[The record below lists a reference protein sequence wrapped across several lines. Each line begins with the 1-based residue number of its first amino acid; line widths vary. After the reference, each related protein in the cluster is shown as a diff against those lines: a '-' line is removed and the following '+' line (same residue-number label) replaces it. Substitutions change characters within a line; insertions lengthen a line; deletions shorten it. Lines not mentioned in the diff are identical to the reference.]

1 MTDERLKEMEQEEE
15 AIKLYEA
22 LKRLDANKDF
32 KMLVR
37 EKYLRDSV
45 LDNFS
50 LLAHP
55 AIKKNGERPD
65 VMEEMVA
72 KSNFNLFLLNIEQT
86 GKYLTEQDNAEEV
99 PEITED

>member
-1 MTDERLKEMEQEEE
+1 MTDERLKEIKEEEE

-22 LKRLDANKDF
+22 LQRLDKNEDF
-32 KMLVR
+32 KLLIR
-37 EKYLRDSV
+37 QKYLRDSV

-72 KSNFNLFLLNIEQT
+72 KSNLNLFLLNIEQT
-86 GKYLTEQDNAEEV
+86 GKYLIEEDNAEET
-99 PEITED
+99 PEITE

>member
-1 MTDERLKEMEQEEE
+1 MTDERLKEIKEEEE

-22 LKRLDANKDF
+22 LQRLDKNEDF
-32 KMLVR
+32 KLLIR
-37 EKYLRDSV
+37 QKYLRDSV

-72 KSNFNLFLLNIEQT
+72 KSNLNLFLLNIEQT
-86 GKYLTEQDNAEEV
+86 GKYLIEEDNAEEA
-99 PEITED
+99 PEITE